1 MVYTITKENID
12 TLKNEGL
19 KTDAKKYIE
28 QYENFLE
35 YIKESGAAISGKDYS
50 KKEQE
55 LLKKL
60 EEKVQKYAIV
70 AKVLLL
76 MQYLPHVNTAILVLA
91 LQLIFL
97 H

>member
-12 TLKNEGL
+12 SLKNEGL
-19 KTDAKKYIE
+19 KADAKRYID

-35 YIKESGAAISGKDYS
+35 YIKESGAGISGEDYS

-60 EEKVQKYAIV
+60 AEKAHKYATAV
-70 AKVLLL
+70 KVL
-76 MQYLPHVNTAILVLA
+76 
-91 LQLIFL
+91 
-97 H
+97 